1 VRTRFVLTEMLTG
14 LRRNLSMSIAMVLT
28 VAISLVGL
36 GGVWLLHRQVD
47 TMKDYWFDK
56 IQVSVFLK
64 DEVTQDQ
71 RDAIYA
77 ELQHLPLVEQIYY
90 ESKQDA
96 AKHAQELFKETP
108 AIRDIATADILPE
121 SYRVKL
127 KDPEKYEV
135 VQSAVQSMPGVD
147 YVQGRSKSLENFFR
161 FLNGLQKAVLVAA
174 LLALAATVLLIF
186 NTVRLSAFSRRRETG
201 IMRLVGASDLYIQ
214 APFVLEGAV
223 AGLIGGGLAALGMV
237 GFKLLLIDH
246 GVKSVFGNIVD
257 YIGWGVVAQ
266 TIPFI
271 LLLGFLLAGLTS
283 FLTLQRY
290 LRV

>member
-1 VRTRFVLTEMLTG
+1 MAIG

-28 VAISLVGL
+28 VAISLAGL
-36 GGVWLLHRQVD
+36 GGFWLLHRQVD

-77 ELQHLPLVEQIYY
+77 ELQHLPLVERIYY
-90 ESKQDA
+90 ESKEDA

-135 VQSAVQSMPGVD
+135 VQSAVQAMPGVD

-161 FLNGLQKAVLVAA
+161 FLNGIQNMVLFVASLA
-174 LLALAATVLLIF
+174 LLATLLLVF

-223 AGLIGGGLAALGMV
+223 AGLLGAVLAGLGLIGLKAA
-237 GFKLLLIDH
+237 LIDH
-246 GVKSVFGNIVD
+246 GVKSMFGNIVD
-257 YIGWGVVAQ
+257 YIGWGVVWS
-266 TIPFI
+266 TIPYL